1 MLQPAIEGGELVKAS
16 LGSVEYVASL
26 FKSDDESRKI
36 KEAVTTSAYGNDLVR
51 AALSINNRKVRS
63 SKIIK

>member
-1 MLQPAIEGGELVKAS
+1 MKAS

-36 KEAVTTSAYGNDLVR
+36 KEAVTTSAYGTDLVC
-51 AALSINNRKVRS
+51 AALSINNRKVR
-63 SKIIK
+63 